1 MEKKYFLAKGKKHLG
16 AFSLTELQ
24 TMNLSPDTLIWSED
38 LGHWTKA
45 SEITELKDF
54 IISVPPPTP
63 YILENQI
70 TKDKNKKYFK
80 DVIYRIIKAGKQTL
94 FPFLL
99 LFVVIFFV
107 LILSSK
113 FGNGYIGKD
122 WEIGNGLYPKLS
134 SDGFI
139 PLAEPYCYW
148 GIFIKNDEIWKF
160 LFQISLFWALVFS
173 IIIFIVLFFKIGSK
187 KGRPKTE

>member
-1 MEKKYFLAKGKKHLG
+1 MEKKFFIAKGKKHLG

-80 DVIYRIIKAGKQTL
+80 DVIYNNKSRETNP
-94 FPFLL
+94 FPISS
-99 LFVVIFFV
+99 FVCCYFFC
-107 LILSSK
+107 INS
-113 FGNGYIGKD
+113 
-122 WEIGNGLYPKLS
+122 
-134 SDGFI
+134 
-139 PLAEPYCYW
+139 
-148 GIFIKNDEIWKF
+148 
-160 LFQISLFWALVFS
+160 
-173 IIIFIVLFFKIGSK
+173 FK
-187 KGRPKTE
+187 